1 MSETSKQPVDSPF
14 DKISQLIA
22 DPEAIPASLG
32 DFDRL
37 RDGYFDALLSVN
49 RHPKQ
54 TRKRYAELPAED
66 PKKEEMIQLLSG
78 PSGWSRHYLTRPG
91 LPGNIGL
98 RIGVMHEGGLEHS
111 DEPHNE
117 LEGRPHA
124 FLRIKEASL
133 NGAEQSTTNLGNQGR
148 IWDIY
153 IFRDG
158 DSINAL
164 VDRWKDPKLQG
175 QMTLQP
181 KSVRPASQ
189 ALIDW
194 MHDFIGEP
202 ADLTRS
208 ITIDPRPKGVVRR
221 IGERALGFFR

>member
-1 MSETSKQPVDSPF
+1 
-14 DKISQLIA
+14 
-22 DPEAIPASLG
+22 
-32 DFDRL
+32 
-37 RDGYFDALLSVN
+37 
-49 RHPKQ
+49 
-54 TRKRYAELPAED
+54 
-66 PKKEEMIQLLSG
+66 MIQQLSG
-78 PSGWSRHYLTRPG
+78 PSGWSRHYLTRPE
-91 LPGNIGL
+91 LPGNIGFM
-98 RIGVMHEGGLEHS
+98 IGVMHEGGLEHS
-111 DEPHNE
+111 REPHEE
-117 LEGRPHA
+117 LEGKPHA
-124 FLRIKEASL
+124 FLRIKEVSL
-133 NGAEQSTTNLGNQGR
+133 NGAEQSTTNLDNQGR

-158 DSINAL
+158 NSINAP

>member
-1 MSETSKQPVDSPF
+1 
-14 DKISQLIA
+14 
-22 DPEAIPASLG
+22 
-32 DFDRL
+32 
-37 RDGYFDALLSVN
+37 
-49 RHPKQ
+49 
-54 TRKRYAELPAED
+54 
-66 PKKEEMIQLLSG
+66 
-78 PSGWSRHYLTRPG
+78 
-91 LPGNIGL
+91 
-98 RIGVMHEGGLEHS
+98 MHEGGLEHS

-181 KSVRPASQ
+181 KSVHSASQ
-189 ALIDW
+189 ELTDW
-194 MHDFIGEP
+194 MYDFIGEP